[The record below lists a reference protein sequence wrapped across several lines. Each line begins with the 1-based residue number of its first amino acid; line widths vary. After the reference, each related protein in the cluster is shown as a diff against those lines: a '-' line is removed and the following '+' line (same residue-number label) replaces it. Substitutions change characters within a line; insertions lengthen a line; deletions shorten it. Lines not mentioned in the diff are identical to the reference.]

1 MNYPRRQ
8 YKTPIRTDQK
18 PASTGGPRSTSL
30 KRPATNPNQGNRPAY
45 SARPQTFN
53 RSSGLARPS
62 YGNNSNTTAIKR
74 NHFSASP
81 NDNIRSNISLGPR
94 PTYSSRP
101 GSYNGGRPMQNRSPR
116 PTLGSGLKSSYA
128 GSNPGRRPN
137 SILRPT
143 NPNRTTNSQNTRTPF
158 SATPSV
164 RPNTSWGSRPRTEI
178 LSKDSVLAVSE
189 KTTEPTLKTVS
200 STPNRQ
206 PKKRVPQNRRV
217 NSVSKREGTDKD
229 ENSEEKPKKIP
240 PLKTGDIRIIP
251 LGGVEEIGKNMTA
264 IEYNGDII
272 VIDAGLLFPGE
283 DAPGVDYIIPDTT
296 YLEERQNMI
305 RGVIITH
312 GHLDHIGGIPYIM
325 PKIGNP
331 AIYTNLLTA
340 VMIKKRQEEFP
351 HLPKLNISVINE
363 ADTIKLGSLRIRFF
377 ATDHTIPDSLGVIME
392 TPYGNIICTGDFK
405 IEHING
411 VPNPDEAA
419 VYEKLGK
426 EKNLLLMVDSTNVEK
441 PGFSYSEK
449 EVQQNIKEIIDK
461 VPGRVI
467 IGSFSSLF
475 ERLIYIIMACEE
487 LGKKVAVEGRSM
499 KTNIEIAKELG
510 LLKVKSGT
518 LISTEEIDDYP
529 DERIVILAT
538 GAQGDDFA
546 ALMRISQREHKA
558 VKIRKGDT
566 VLLSSSVIPG
576 NEKSVQ
582 KLKDNLSRLGAKIIH
597 YGIAN
602 VHSSGHSYQGELAWV
617 EKTLRPKFMM
627 PVHGHHHMLRIHADV
642 GIAQG
647 IPEKNIIVPDDGSIV
662 EIIDQGEKIHMLKE
676 TVSSK
681 VIMVD
686 GLGTNN
692 VKEVVIRDRQ
702 MLAEDGMF
710 VLIAIIDVKTGKVR
724 KSPDIISRGFIYLK
738 ESQDMLRHVRLVTK
752 KTIEDAT
759 AQMHPL
765 NLDYVKNAVREEL
778 GKYLFQKTHKRPIIL
793 PVLIEV

>member
-1 MNYPRRQ
+1 
-8 YKTPIRTDQK
+8 
-18 PASTGGPRSTSL
+18 
-30 KRPATNPNQGNRPAY
+30 
-45 SARPQTFN
+45 
-53 RSSGLARPS
+53 
-62 YGNNSNTTAIKR
+62 
-74 NHFSASP
+74 
-81 NDNIRSNISLGPR
+81 
-94 PTYSSRP
+94 
-101 GSYNGGRPMQNRSPR
+101 
-116 PTLGSGLKSSYA
+116 
-128 GSNPGRRPN
+128 
-137 SILRPT
+137 
-143 NPNRTTNSQNTRTPF
+143 
-158 SATPSV
+158 
-164 RPNTSWGSRPRTEI
+164 
-178 LSKDSVLAVSE
+178 
-189 KTTEPTLKTVS
+189 
-200 STPNRQ
+200 
-206 PKKRVPQNRRV
+206 
-217 NSVSKREGTDKD
+217 
-229 ENSEEKPKKIP
+229 
-240 PLKTGDIRIIP
+240 
-251 LGGVEEIGKNMTA
+251 VEEIGKNMTA
-264 IEYNGDII
+264 IEYDGDII
-272 VIDAGLLFPGE
+272 VVDAGLLFPGE
-283 DAPGVDYIIPDTT
+283 DAPGVDYVIPDTT

-312 GHLDHIGGIPYIM
+312 GHLDHIGGIPYLM

-331 AIYTNLLTA
+331 PIYTNLLTA

-363 ADTIKLGSLRIRFF
+363 TDTIKLGGFRIRFF
-377 ATDHTIPDSLGVIME
+377 ATTHTIPDSLGVIIE

-405 IEHING
+405 IDHKNG
-411 VPNPDEAA
+411 VPNPEE
-419 VYEKLGK
+419 VVVFEKLGQ
-426 EKNLLLMVDSTNVEK
+426 EKNLLLMPDSTNVER
-441 PGFSYSEK
+441 PGFSFSEK
-449 EVQQNIKEIIDK
+449 EVQENVKEIIEK
-461 VPGRVI
+461 VKGRVI

-510 LLKVKSGT
+510 LLKVKTGT

-529 DERIVILAT
+529 DDRIVILAT

-546 ALMRISQREHKA
+546 ALMRISQKEHKA

-617 EKTLRPKFMM
+617 EKTLKPKFLM

-642 GIAQG
+642 GMSQG

-662 EIIDQGEKIHMLKE
+662 EITDQGEKIHMLKE

-702 MLAEDGMF
+702 MLSEDGMF